1 MPSTT
6 LSRGNAL
13 STFYIQPSITPAAVA
28 SYTSAVQTFAMPGLQ
43 TTDIV
48 SCIGAVGVQTAGI
61 ITGECDCYTN
71 GILSIQIVNATNAS
85 ATPVAGGYVFQIV
98 RAEGPLPAT
107 AV

>member
-28 SYTSAVQTFAMPGLQ
+28 SYTSAVQTFALPGLQ

-61 ITGECDCYTN
+61 ITAECDCYSN
-71 GILSIQIVNATNAS
+71 NVLSMQIVNATNAS
-85 ATPVAGGYVFQIV
+85 ATPIAGAYIFQVV
-98 RAEGPLPAT
+98 RADGPLPAT